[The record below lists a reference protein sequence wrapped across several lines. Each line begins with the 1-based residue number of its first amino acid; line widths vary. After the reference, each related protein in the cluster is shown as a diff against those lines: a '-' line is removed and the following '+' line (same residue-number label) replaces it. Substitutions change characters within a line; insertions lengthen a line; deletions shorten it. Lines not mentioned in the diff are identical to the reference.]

1 MQGRCDTLS
10 GAREGT
16 TMHKVAMSHIR
27 FDITSRLLDPLT
39 GTAIAT
45 ALVLNL
51 CQFRRPTRKVQ
62 LRTNYESTTEEHV
75 HPSFERSDWGE
86 VPASFRFPFLF
97 LKVSRHSPSYQPSLR
112 KSIPI

>member
-1 MQGRCDTLS
+1 
-10 GAREGT
+10 
-16 TMHKVAMSHIR
+16 MHKVAMSHIR